1 VNLPDF
7 LRQVSSAADTATM
20 TDLITRY
27 NSEKI
32 QNANRR
38 GKRDTLEHVTDSIMK
53 DLQKDIEKELYGLQV
68 GIRQLHSNCVFSVPC
83 DI

>member
-1 VNLPDF
+1 VNLPDI
-7 LRQVSSAADTATM
+7 LRQVSSATDTATM

-27 NSEKI
+27 NSEKVHKE
-32 QNANRR
+32 NRR

-68 GIRQLHSNCVFSVPC
+68 GIRQLYSNCMFLCSL
-83 DI
+83 